1 MGSALYAQAVEKVL
15 ACAKETMDVNKVL
28 NLIEELRNEQLDVD
42 FANEAMLKA
51 LHLISE
57 KLEEKEDVAEL
68 EGILVEL
75 GIA

>member
-1 MGSALYAQAVEKVL
+1 MANELYAAAVEKVL

-28 NLIEELRNEQLDVD
+28 NLIEQLRNETLDVD

-51 LHLISE
+51 LHLLCE
-57 KLEEKEDVAEL
+57 KQGVKEDVAEL
-68 EGILVEL
+68 DDMFAEL